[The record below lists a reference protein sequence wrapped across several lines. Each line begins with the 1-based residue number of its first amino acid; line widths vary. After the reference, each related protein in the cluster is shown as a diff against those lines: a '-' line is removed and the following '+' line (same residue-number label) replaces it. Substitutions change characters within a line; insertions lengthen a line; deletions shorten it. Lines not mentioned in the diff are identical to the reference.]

1 MEGVNIEY
9 IGDYIAD
16 FAFEVCRDVFTLVL
30 ELDSVFAPS
39 VEELDVDVID
49 NLFEGILEVFC
60 RQVIYMGIS
69 CSGTEIFFDFLGSD
83 MNFSILD

>member
-9 IGDYIAD
+9 IGDDIAD
-16 FAFEVCRDVFTLVL
+16 FAFEVCRDVFTLFL

-69 CSGTEIFFDFLGSD
+69 CSGMEIFFDFLGSGII
-83 MNFSILD
+83 FSILF